1 VLWWADTYWGV
12 RTCVGDGWTRVVVF
26 GHGLGM
32 VGHGLGMVGHRLGM
46 VGHRLGWADMGLGW
60 ADMGSVL
67 RSSSVRFFAP
77 KTRNCGLQPVQ
88 DRPRYC
94 GDRTGPPRTGLLR
107 STQPK
112 KTSSDRFFGVN
123 FVVPIK
129 IIFIST
135 IITLKIK
142 RVI

>member
-1 VLWWADTYWGV
+1 MTPFLQESVAHSEVLDEWPNIETICYILTSWAHLLPFSKENALT
-12 RTCVGDGWTRVVVF
+12 TTF
-26 GHGLGM
+26 
-32 VGHGLGMVGHRLGM
+32 
-46 VGHRLGWADMGLGW
+46 
-60 ADMGSVL
+60 SVL
-67 RSSSVRFFAP
+67 RSGSVRFFAP
-77 KTRNCGLQPVQ
+77 KMRNRGPQPVQ

-94 GDRTGPPRTGLLR
+94 GDRTGPPRTSLLR

-112 KTSSDRFFGVN
+112 KTSSDQFFGVN

-142 RVI
+142 QVI